1 MAERL
6 TCGEFWPTVLACHI
20 GLEREIPATD
30 TGVPGGQARGL
41 VIARDEGCGT
51 SLG

>member
-6 TCGEFWPTVLACHI
+6 ICGEFWPTVLACHI

-30 TGVPGGQARGL
+30 ADVLATRRAAP
-41 VIARDEGCGT
+41 VIARDEECAT
-51 SLG
+51 PLG

>member
-30 TGVPGGQARGL
+30 TGVPGALGRGL
-41 VIARDEGCGT
+41 VIAREEECAT

>member
-30 TGVPGGQARGL
+30 ADVPGGPGARRPSSPGM
-41 VIARDEGCGT
+41 
-51 SLG
+51 

>member
-6 TCGEFWPTVLACHI
+6 ICGEFWPTVLACHI
-20 GLEREIPATD
+20 GLEPEIPATGAD
-30 TGVPGGQARGL
+30 VPGALGRGL
-41 VIARDEGCGT
+41 VIARDEECAT